1 MICYGYCY
9 DRNGKYHSPVRL
21 ESQDALIN
29 FIRQKIDCPQLVI
42 TDNLDRQLLL
52 MRDGVDLFNGLER
65 VGISLNAVLN
75 QIREEI
81 VEEGSGLDEKPEW
94 ERLYDQIGLSA
105 GEIRMRQGVKA
116 ACREAQTVGDVA
128 ELVRGTYFDAHFR
141 SRDGERRYRYFDEGD
156 YSASLMVKAK
166 NGEWNEE
173 PERVILTPG
182 MKVRHLRSSEDVH
195 TFELLDSE
203 AV

>member
-9 DRNGKYHSPVRL
+9 DRNGKYNSPVRL
-21 ESQDALIN
+21 ESQDAIIS
-29 FIRQKIDCPQLVI
+29 FIRQNIDRPQLVI

-52 MRDGVDLFNGLER
+52 MRDGVDLFNGLDR
-65 VGISLNAVLN
+65 VGVSLNAVLN
-75 QIREEI
+75 QIRQGI
-81 VEEGSGLDEKPEW
+81 VEEGTSPGEKPEW
-94 ERLYDQIGLSA
+94 ERLYDQIGLST
-105 GEIRMRQGVKA
+105 GEIRMRQRVKA

-141 SRDGERRYRYFDEGD
+141 SRDGESWYRYFDEGD
-156 YSASLMVKAK
+156 YTASVMVKAK

-182 MKVRHLRSSEDVH
+182 MRVRYWRSSEDIH
-195 TFELLDSE
+195 TFELLDT
-203 AV
+203 